1 MTNKFLGRTL
11 DEKTMTYSYP
21 DGSGGKLPEE
31 MRQDV
36 FNASLVYVKFK
47 DGTYGGNGIFV
58 LNTIWNWKKRLG
70 IDP

>member
-1 MTNKFLGRTL
+1 MKFLGRTL

-21 DGSGGKLPEE
+21 GSTERPLPEE

-36 FNASLVYVKFK
+36 INASEQYVRFK

-58 LNTIWNWKKRLG
+58 LGKIWEWKKRLG
-70 IDP
+70 IRA

>member
-1 MTNKFLGRTL
+1 MEFLGRTL
-11 DEKTMTYSYP
+11 DEKTMTYSYA

-36 FNASLVYVKFK
+36 TQAASQYVKFK

-58 LNTIWNWKKRLG
+58 LGKIWEWKKRLG
-70 IDP
+70 IRA